1 MIKFNE
7 NKNIYLYSENV
18 DMRMGMPKIQLM
30 VAMNFSKMEIRHSVF
45 IFCSKDKK
53 QIRLYYEDDYGCWL
67 LQNRLF
73 EGKFKWPK
81 GLEIGTRISK
91 EQLNGLCKGLEV
103 IESKRIKE
111 IREFDY
117 F

>member
-7 NKNIYLYSENV
+7 SKNIYLYSENV

-53 QIRLYYEDDYGCWL
+53 QIRLYYEDDYGCWF
-67 LQNRLF
+67 LQNRLHD
-73 EGKFKWPK
+73 GNFKWPK
-81 GLEIGTRISK
+81 VLNNIKITKNQLIGLR
-91 EQLNGLCKGLEV
+91 KGLEM
-103 IESKRIKE
+103 IESKKNRCNE
-111 IREFDY
+111 YEY

>member
-1 MIKFNE
+1 MITFKDS
-7 NKNIYLYSENV
+7 KNIYLYSENI
-18 DMRMGMPKIQLM
+18 DMRIGMNKIQIL
-30 VAMNFSKMEIRHSVF
+30 VAANFSKAEIRHSVF
-45 IFCSKDKK
+45 VFCSSNGKIIKM
-53 QIRLYYEDDYGCWL
+53 YYEDEYGSWL

-81 GLEIGTRISK
+81 GLEIGTKIRK

-103 IESKRIKE
+103 IESRNKKE
-111 IREFDY
+111 RREIDY

>member
-67 LQNRLF
+67 LQNRLHD
-73 EGKFKWPK
+73 GN
-81 GLEIGTRISK
+81 S
-91 EQLNGLCKGLEV
+91 NGLK
-103 IESKRIKE
+103 
-111 IREFDY
+111 F
-117 F
+117 

>member
-67 LQNRLF
+67 LQNRLHD
-73 EGKFKWPK
+73 GSFKWPK
-81 GLEIGTRISK
+81 VLNNIKITK
-91 EQLNGLCKGLEV
+91 DQLIGLCKGLEM
-103 IESKRIKE
+103 IESDKKRSN
-111 IREFDY
+111 EFEY